1 MTVKICSQEQ
11 VIQCF
16 LPLNKTMSLCGP
28 IYSHHFYYLFTC
40 TDTNI
45 SNKSPSTKAVNGKKK
60 CDDTKPA
67 EAIIDDSPV
76 PEKRLVR
83 AFPRYKVIGDG
94 EETILNRFEKSPK
107 QYAGPKQLQ
116 STVTTST
123 TATTTTTTSTTKRK
137 QAEADAAAKNKDLIV
152 KFKRVRESEL
162 SKLTVEA
169 DNFMFPKPRDE
180 ILTDE
185 DRQSTSERDDDQSSD
200 VLSSEIGSMNN
211 TLNMSH
217 NSSLNDSSISDHTK
231 GGGRRKKR
239 ISQNDSFKSPA
250 EPKQKFRTSLIQ
262 SR

>member
-1 MTVKICSQEQ
+1 MRGLCVLLFIL
-11 VIQCF
+11 IIYI
-16 LPLNKTMSLCGP
+16 LNVL
-28 IYSHHFYYLFTC
+28 L

-45 SNKSPSTKAVNGKKK
+45 SNKSPSTKVVNGKKK
-60 CDDTKPA
+60 CDDGKPA
-67 EAIIDDSPV
+67 DAIIDDSPV

-116 STVTTST
+116 STI
-123 TATTTTTTSTTKRK
+123 TTTPATITTKRK
-137 QAEADAAAKNKDLIV
+137 QAEADAADKNKDLIV

-185 DRQSTSERDDDQSSD
+185 DRQSTSERDDDQSSE

-211 TLNMSH
+211 TVNMSH
-217 NSSLNDSSISDHTK
+217 NSSLNDSSISDQTK

-239 ISQNDSFKSPA
+239 ISQNDSFKSPV
-250 EPKQKFRTSLIQ
+250 EPKQKFRSSLIQ